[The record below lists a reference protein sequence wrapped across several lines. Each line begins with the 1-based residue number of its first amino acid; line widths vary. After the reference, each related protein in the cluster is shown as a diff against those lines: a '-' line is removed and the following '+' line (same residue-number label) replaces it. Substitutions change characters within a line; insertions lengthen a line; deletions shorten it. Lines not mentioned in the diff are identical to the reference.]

1 MIKQEAAAKTA
12 LATDVLL
19 ALEELQKVVDSKQNV
34 RLPGVMYTAILWR
47 DGGSTTRAT

>member
-1 MIKQEAAAKTA
+1 MIKQEAAVKTA
-12 LATDVLL
+12 LATDVLP

-47 DGGSTTRAT
+47 DGKIHYKGY